1 MPNLTLASPKRSIR
15 TATASLMAVP
25 TSESHPSCRLHALD
39 ALRGIAMLLGVV
51 LHSSISY
58 MEQRMPDLL
67 WAVQDSSRSAVFDW
81 LFWWLHGFRLPL
93 FFVIAGFFS
102 AQLYERR
109 GAREFLRQRGKRLL
123 VPFLAGVAIILPL
136 TFGVWCCGWLASGS
150 CSLENIRRMKFDPA
164 IQDNLYG
171 PAHLWFLE
179 YLFLMCMMYCIS
191 RLSVSRCMTR
201 YVNLQPPGDWRQR
214 LLASLWGPLLLSV
227 PAAILI
233 GIDPTAVLS
242 FRNSFVPEP
251 ARLAYYGLFFV
262 VGSWLAGNQPLLER
276 YATRGSVSIVY
287 LLLSVPVLL
296 VFGLL
301 LQQYLDAGLGFPGR
315 IALAVSGA
323 LFAWLSVF
331 GFLGL
336 FLHFFNREQPALR
349 YLADASYWTYLCHLP
364 VVGLMQVVLAQVS
377 GPAAIKFAIV
387 FVVAA
392 VFGLGS
398 YHWLVRGRWLGAVL
412 NGTAGNRA
420 HWLRPILA
428 IRVFAHYQFQKDEG

>member
-1 MPNLTLASPKRSIR
+1 MPNPTLAPPKRSIR

-25 TSESHPSCRLHALD
+25 RSGSRPSTRLHALD

-136 TFGVWCCGWLASGS
+136 TFGVWCCGWLSSGS

-179 YLFLMCMMYCIS
+179 YLFLMCMMYCFF
-191 RLSVSRCMTR
+191 RLSLSQSAGTLRRPPAARKLATEASRFA
-201 YVNLQPPGDWRQR
+201 
-214 LLASLWGPLLLSV
+214 LAS
-227 PAAILI
+227 
-233 GIDPTAVLS
+233 AV
-242 FRNSFVPEP
+242 
-251 ARLAYYGLFFV
+251 V
-262 VGSWLAGNQPLLER
+262 VRAG
-276 YATRGSVSIVY
+276 
-287 LLLSVPVLL
+287 
-296 VFGLL
+296 
-301 LQQYLDAGLGFPGR
+301 GR
-315 IALAVSGA
+315 
-323 LFAWLSVF
+323 
-331 GFLGL
+331 
-336 FLHFFNREQPALR
+336 P
-349 YLADASYWTYLCHLP
+349 YWDRP
-364 VVGLMQVVLAQVS
+364 
-377 GPAAIKFAIV
+377 
-387 FVVAA
+387 
-392 VFGLGS
+392 
-398 YHWLVRGRWLGAVL
+398 RGRAQLPELVCS
-412 NGTAGNRA
+412 
-420 HWLRPILA
+420 
-428 IRVFAHYQFQKDEG
+428 